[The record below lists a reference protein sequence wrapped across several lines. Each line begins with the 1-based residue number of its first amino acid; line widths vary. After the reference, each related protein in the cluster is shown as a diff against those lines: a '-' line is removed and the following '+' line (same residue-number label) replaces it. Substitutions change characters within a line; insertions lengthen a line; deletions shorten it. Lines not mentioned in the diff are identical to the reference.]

1 MASFEPNMSNSE
13 DFQSSETDRSRS
25 AHGNHGVTAMQVH
38 AQNIPTPSS
47 ESESRS
53 MSTPEQRVVLAK
65 AGRETLSNFL
75 RDGSQA
81 SSPTIP
87 QNPFPNPGSSAGGQG
102 PTYSQTNVRNELH
115 VSMNPFVIARAH
127 QVIEQAR
134 ERLRAEAIQHVEAER
149 GIAIGTKV

>member
-1 MASFEPNMSNSE
+1 
-13 DFQSSETDRSRS
+13 
-25 AHGNHGVTAMQVH
+25 
-38 AQNIPTPSS
+38 
-47 ESESRS
+47 

-65 AGRETLSNFL
+65 AGPETLSNFL

-87 QNPFPNPGSSAGGQG
+87 QNTFPNPGSSAGDQG

-134 ERLRAEAIQHVEAER
+134 ESLRAEAIQHVEAER
-149 GIAIGTKV
+149 GIARNESLAFAEQVHSEASRVVGESQSQVVQSQRGLNEIRGGFTSCPNGTP